1 MFKIFYS
8 HYPDLGVVV
17 LDVNT
22 RPSGLVSLI
31 YDPQFASYH
40 DSSVFALNDLN
51 HLFPMLDKSSVYQP

>member
-1 MFKIFYS
+1 MFKFFYS

-31 YDPQFASYH
+31 YDQQFESYH
-40 DSSVFALNDLN
+40 DSSVFALNDLD
-51 HLFPMLDKSSVYQP
+51 HFVPYA